1 MHRSNKSF
9 KRTATAISKG
19 ETHTAILSKE
29 DFQRVCLEQIERRFE
44 KIIKFLMGFSICQG
58 INKGTLSQLSYYL
71 KERQL
76 IRRNVL
82 FKEGQE
88 ADGIYFI

>member
-1 MHRSNKSF
+1 
-9 KRTATAISKG
+9 
-19 ETHTAILSKE
+19 
-29 DFQRVCLEQIERRFE
+29 
-44 KIIKFLMGFSICQG
+44 MGFSICQG
-58 INKGTLSQLSYYL
+58 INKATLSQLSYYL

-88 ADGIYFI
+88 ADGIYFIQDGEFEVGF